1 MSIVQPVTRRRA
13 KHPPQAKTVEK
24 ALRLLGHLGAAR
36 GPIALQDVARGVG
49 LHPSTAHRLLAVLV
63 RHRFVQ
69 AGPEPG
75 RYALGLRLAE
85 LGHAA
90 LDALELR
97 AKARPTLERLMRES
111 RETVNLMVLDGE
123 TGIYV
128 DRVEGPQRV
137 RVAATIGYR
146 ELLHCSAIG
155 KAILGHLSE
164 ERLAPILARGLPSL
178 TRRTIADPRQ
188 LRRHLREVRAR
199 GFAIDNEE
207 GEVGIRCVGAPIF
220 GHHGDVVASL
230 SVSGPAYRLTLAQLG
245 AWGPELA
252 QAGLAVSSALGFRPE
267 AAPGRLVPRP
277 PASTS
282 GRPRR

>member
-1 MSIVQPVTRRRA
+1 MPVGQPAPRRRA
-13 KHPPQAKTVEK
+13 KKPPQAKTVEK
-24 ALRLLGHLGAAR
+24 ALRLLAHLGAAR
-36 GPIALQDVARGVG
+36 GPVALQDVARGVG
-49 LHPSTAHRLLAVLV
+49 LHPSTAYRLLAVLV

-69 AGPEPG
+69 TGPESR

-137 RVAATIGYR
+137 RVAASIGYR

-155 KAILGHLSE
+155 KAILGHLAD

-178 TRRTIADPRQ
+178 TRRTLSDPRH

-207 GEVGIRCVGAPIF
+207 GEVGIRCVGAPVF
-220 GHHGDVVASL
+220 DHQGHVIAAL

-245 AWGPELA
+245 AWGPRVA

-267 AAPGRLVPRP
+267 VAPSRVVPDART
-277 PASTS
+277 PASA
-282 GRPRR
+282 RPRR